1 MSNIN
6 IKMFLIFCV
15 ALLLNSCKRNTKI
28 YTFISPYKY
37 RVEYSGNKINII
49 KTDNTGKVSSII
61 LTKKNGEYFDQ
72 ANHLKMSLKD
82 TVYFFPQKA
91 NNIVYKKQFI
101 KICKE
106 SDSLYSSSVS
116 YHLNERVY
124 ELIFVVY
131 YDKSYRIKR
140 IRSEGLCE
148 FINK

>member
-1 MSNIN
+1 
-6 IKMFLIFCV
+6 MFLIFCV

-106 SDSLYSSSVS
+106 S
-116 YHLNERVY
+116 ERTR
-124 ELIFVVY
+124 L
-131 YDKSYRIKR
+131 
-140 IRSEGLCE
+140 
-148 FINK
+148 